1 MRLRGVAALSG
12 GIRSFTASVSGTD
25 FAPVHVS
32 SEGDPRRIEPCL

>member
-12 GIRSFTASVSGTD
+12 GIRPFAASVSESD

-32 SEGDPRRIEPCL
+32 SEGNQTD

>member
-12 GIRSFTASVSGTD
+12 GIHPFTASVSKSD

-32 SEGDPRRIEPCL
+32 SEGDPRRIEPCM